1 MKTEETELPKSVQAA
16 ASWSWRLLLIALAI
30 AVSVSLINYLKVII
44 IPVVIAVMLTCILQP
59 MMRFF
64 QNYLRFPRVLAATVS
79 LLSAMLGVLS
89 LTILAGREIVI
100 GVSELANKASAGF
113 DTLLQVLATGPLKL
127 DTDHLSEIWD
137 QALKA
142 AQDNSETLING
153 ALSFTTTLTQLLT
166 GVVIALFCTLFFLID
181 GRRIWD
187 WLIGLLPMR
196 VRERSH
202 QAGRRGLVTIAAYAK
217 TQILVA
223 GIDAVGIY
231 LGAVFLKLPLA
242 LPLGFLVFIGS
253 FIPFF
258 GAVITGAIA
267 VLVALVV
274 KGWVAALIMLAVV
287 LAVQQIEGNVL
298 QPWLMGH
305 AVSLHPVA
313 VLLVVT
319 TGTYVA
325 GIIGALFAV
334 PLAAVLNTIILYFHG
349 HDKFPELGHDD
360 HVNLR
365 RPADKAIMVKYS
377 ETILHEEFDAA
388 KEAKEQERQD
398 ASPETEPKPNN

>member
-1 MKTEETELPKSVQAA
+1 MKTEETELPKSIQAA
-16 ASWSWRLLLIALAI
+16 ASWSWRLVVIALAV
-30 AVSVSLINYLKVII
+30 AVSVYLINYLKVII

-64 QNYLRFPRVLAATVS
+64 QNYLHFPRVLAATVS
-79 LLSAMLGVLS
+79 LLSTMLGALT

-113 DTLLQVLATGPLKL
+113 DTLLQVLANSPLKL
-127 DTDHLSEIWD
+127 DTEHLSEIWD

-153 ALSFTTTLTQLLT
+153 ALSFTTTLTQLLA
-166 GVVIALFCTLFFLID
+166 GIVITLFCTLFFLID

-187 WLIGLLPMR
+187 WLVGLLPMR

-360 HVNLR
+360 HIKLR
-365 RPADKAIMVKYS
+365 RPADKAIMVAYS
-377 ETILHEEFDAA
+377 EKILQEEFDAA
-388 KEAKEQERQD
+388 KEQD
-398 ASPETEPKPNN
+398 SKDVSTETEAKPDN